1 LKPLFCALGSFVVLL
16 FCSHAS
22 ADVVLKYNIN
32 GSSSWVPYYIPYQ
45 PEQPGILAEIV
56 PQILVLAQIQNE
68 KHNYPPKRT
77 NQALETGLLDF
88 DLVSP
93 SWFPNED
100 MGESFVQSDA
110 IIQIKENIIALEEN
124 AQKWANIHAI
134 KDQSIG
140 TVRGYLYH
148 DDSQFTRIDFTS
160 ERELIKALHK
170 NRIEAAI
177 SGDLPAL
184 YWSNKLNQKIV
195 LAAVHSNGVLV
206 MRLRK
211 EHQRLL
217 PQINAAIAQL
227 KADGTID
234 TIIDKYT
241 KKIVLTQ

>member
-1 LKPLFCALGSFVVLL
+1 MT
-16 FCSHAS
+16 FCSSAS

-32 GSSSWVPYYIPYQ
+32 GSSGWVPYYIPYQ
-45 PEQPGILAEIV
+45 PENPGILAELV
-56 PQILVLAQIQNE
+56 PKILVLAQIENE

-100 MGESFVQSDA
+100 MGELFVQSDA
-110 IIQIKENIIALEEN
+110 IIQIKENIITLEEN
-124 AQKWANIHAI
+124 AQKWADINTI
-134 KDQSIG
+134 KKQSIG

-148 DDSQFTRIDFTS
+148 DDSLFTRVDFTS

-184 YWSNKLNQKIV
+184 YWSNKLDQKIA

-211 EHQRLL
+211 EHHLLL
-217 PQINAAIAQL
+217 PKINAAIAHL
-227 KADGTID
+227 KADGTINA
-234 TIIDKYT
+234 IIDKYT
-241 KKIVLTQ
+241 KPIVRTQ

>member
-1 LKPLFCALGSFVVLL
+1 MLV
-16 FCSHAS
+16 CSNAV

-32 GSSSWVPYYIPYQ
+32 GSSSWVPYYIPNQ

-56 PQILVLAQIQNE
+56 PQILMLAQIKNE

-100 MGESFVQSDA
+100 MGTSFVQSDA
-110 IIQIKENIIALEEN
+110 IIQIKENVITLEEN
-124 AQKWANIHAI
+124 EQKWANIQVI
-134 KDQSIG
+134 KDQPIG

-148 DDSQFTRIDFTS
+148 DDSLFTRVDFTS

-170 NRIEAAI
+170 NRIQAAI

-184 YWSNKLNQKIV
+184 YWSNKLNQKVV

-211 EHQRLL
+211 EHQGLL
-217 PQINAAIAQL
+217 PQINTAIAQL